1 MKLQKKSFGI
11 IGGLGALAS
20 ADVFFKLVKATP
32 QNHNLTKF
40 DFVFEQRTFEAS
52 NEPGSLQANQ
62 VSRKLYIYDRIKD
75 FEKRNIDAVILPCF
89 ISHTFIKELK
99 TEVKLP
105 IVDMMDSLK
114 SYIKLKYPKVKKIG
128 VLTSDFVKNK
138 NLFDQYFESPI
149 YQIIYPN
156 AKAQTQLMEAI
167 YADNGLQKGYLQ
179 GESIEKIQSA
189 CADLL
194 KQGAEIILPG
204 FTEIAMVASQL
215 QENTIP
221 ILDSNLIYAQYA
233 FNQTTNES
241 AQFFKVG
248 VVGGVGPA
256 ATVDFMNKI
265 IKNTKAKKDQ
275 EHIKLIV
282 EHNPQIPD
290 RTENLI
296 SDGADPSIALY
307 ATCKKLESND
317 ANMIAIPCNTA
328 HAFVEKIQ
336 PYLSIPIVNMLYET
350 IQFIKT
356 NHPIAKEIGLL
367 ATTGTIKSR
376 VYHEVAEKAGLTLL
390 TPNETNQALVMNSIY
405 GEQGVKAGFVD
416 GACKNDLLIAITH
429 LVAQGANLIIL
440 GCTELPLIIPQS
452 SAFKVKN
459 KTIAILDPTEILAIK
474 CVQLSTNINK

>member
-1 MKLQKKSFGI
+1 MSVNKKSFGI

-32 QNHNLTKF
+32 QNHQMPKF
-40 DFVFEQRTFEAS
+40 DFIFEQRAFES
-52 NEPGSLQANQ
+52 NSDAGRLQANQ

-89 ISHTFIKELK
+89 ISHTFLNELK
-99 TEVKLP
+99 NEVKLP
-105 IVDMMDSLK
+105 IIDMMESLRSHIAQK
-114 SYIKLKYPKVKKIG
+114 HLNTKKIG
-128 VLTSDFVKNK
+128 VLTSDFVKSK
-138 NLFDQYFESPI
+138 KLFENYFEPPYYKI
-149 YQIIYPN
+149 FYPS
-156 AKAQTQLMEAI
+156 AYSQAQLMDAI
-167 YADNGLQKGYLQ
+167 YSDEGLQKGNLH
-179 GESIEKIQSA
+179 GKSIEKIQLA
-189 CADLL
+189 CIELL

-204 FTEIAMVASQL
+204 FTEIGMITGQL
-215 QENTIP
+215 KDNSIP
-221 ILDSNLIYAQYA
+221 ILDANLIYAQFA
-233 FNQTTNES
+233 FSQSIN
-241 AQFFKVG
+241 AAAFAFKIG

-256 ATVDFMNKI
+256 ATVDFMGKI

-296 SDGADPSIALY
+296 SDGADPSVALY
-307 ATCKKLESND
+307 ATCKKLEGND

-350 IQFIKT
+350 VQYIKT
-356 NHPIAKEIGLL
+356 KYPDIKSIGLL

-376 VYHEVAEKAGLTLL
+376 VYHEVAEKAGLNII
-390 TPNETNQALVMNSIY
+390 TPDETNQQLVMNSIY
-405 GEQGVKAGFVD
+405 GTYGVKAGFVD
-416 GACKNDLLIAITH
+416 GECKKELKTAMSHLLDL
-429 LVAQGANLIIL
+429 GAKIVIL

-452 SAFKVKN
+452 SAFMLGTRA
-459 KTIAILDPTEILAIK
+459 TIVLDPTEILAKK
-474 CVQLSTNINK
+474 CVQLAQI